1 MKGDDLTRDQV
12 STQMTEAVGVGAH
25 RLNKPPLADQK
36 HVVLWVIK
44 GNDIRFQKGRYRE
57 IIKFVQD
64 QLKEASEYRS
74 CAIYFFED
82 GGSDSIYAFS
92 LLSVLCNF

>member
-1 MKGDDLTRDQV
+1 MINAGELFRILFGIHRAGDDLTRDYV
-12 STQMTEAVGVGAH
+12 SSQMAEAAGVGAH
-25 RLNKPPLADQK
+25 RLKKPPVADQK

-64 QLKEASEYRS
+64 QLQKASE
-74 CAIYFFED
+74 
-82 GGSDSIYAFS
+82 
-92 LLSVLCNF
+92 